1 MDQQGHGQAQGMNT
15 VNTSA
20 QMPYTMPPYP
30 PPNQMMGIVPP
41 APGQPS
47 QTSGLPSPPAQLAQ
61 QQLAYQ
67 HIHQQQ
73 QQQLHQQLQ
82 NFWANQYQEIEQT
95 TDFKNHSLPL
105 ARIKKIMKAD
115 EDVRMISAEAPVIF
129 ARACEM
135 FILELTLRSWNH
147 TEENKRRTL
156 QKNDIAAAI
165 TRTDIFDFL
174 VDIVPREDL
183 KDEVIASTIPRG
195 GPLPVGGPTEGLPYY
210 YMPPPQGCIW
220 GSRWILRRCM
230 DSSLGLIWLS
240 LCGLNSNNRSLQKM
254 LELNTGTKL
263 GTKPVKKETL
273 KMVGVDEGRRVDIL
287 SVKFSHVVMVLEISK
302 LMAIARGMLL
312 SPLMHDF
319 DLLSGHLED
328 VSNDNCIV
336 SIPNL
341 IKDLNIYSTITSM

>member
-1 MDQQGHGQAQGMNT
+1 MDQQGHGQPPVMGVVGSSST
-15 VNTSA
+15 
-20 QMPYTMPPYP
+20 QMPYGMTNYQS
-30 PPNQMMGIVPP
+30 NQLIG
-41 APGQPS
+41 
-47 QTSGLPSPPAQLAQ
+47 PSPPGSVTSIQSTTQSAALSASPAQLAQ
-61 QQLAYQ
+61 HQLAYQ

-73 QQQLHQQLQ
+73 QQQLQQQLQ

-183 KDEVIASTIPRG
+183 KDEVLASIPRG
-195 GPLPVGGPTEGLPYY
+195 GALPVGAPAEGLPYY
-210 YMPPPQGCIW
+210 YMPPQHPPQVGAPAMMNQALYTQQPRPPYMAQPMW
-220 GSRWILRRCM
+220 PQQQQQQQPPT
-230 DSSLGLIWLS
+230 DS
-240 LCGLNSNNRSLQKM
+240 
-254 LELNTGTKL
+254 
-263 GTKPVKKETL
+263 
-273 KMVGVDEGRRVDIL
+273 
-287 SVKFSHVVMVLEISK
+287 
-302 LMAIARGMLL
+302 
-312 SPLMHDF
+312 
-319 DLLSGHLED
+319 
-328 VSNDNCIV
+328 
-336 SIPNL
+336 
-341 IKDLNIYSTITSM
+341 

>member
-1 MDQQGHGQAQGMNT
+1 MDQQGQAPGMGS
-15 VNTSA
+15 SA
-20 QMPYTMPPYP
+20 YSMAPYP
-30 PPNQMMGIVPP
+30 SNQMMGIVPP
-41 APGQPS
+41 ASVGGAVQPS

-195 GPLPVGGPTEGLPYY
+195 GPLPVGAPTEGLPYY
-210 YMPPPQGCIW
+210 YMPPPQVGAS
-220 GSRWILRRCM
+220 GM
-230 DSSLGLIWLS
+230 YMG
-240 LCGLNSNNRSLQKM
+240 
-254 LELNTGTKL
+254 
-263 GTKPVKKETL
+263 KPVDPQAL
-273 KMVGVDEGRRVDIL
+273 YGQQPPRPY
-287 SVKFSHVVMVLEISK
+287 
-302 LMAIARGMLL
+302 MAQPMW
-312 SPLMHDF
+312 PQQQQQEPQ
-319 DLLSGHLED
+319 ED
-328 VSNDNCIV
+328 A
-336 SIPNL
+336 
-341 IKDLNIYSTITSM
+341 

>member
-1 MDQQGHGQAQGMNT
+1 MLEKVVGFDPSSLKQLNKTRGIPKMDQQGHGQAQGMNT

-210 YMPPPQGCIW
+210 YMPPPQVG
-220 GSRWILRRCM
+220 GSGM
-230 DSSLGLIWLS
+230 YMGKPVDPQAMSLK
-240 LCGLNSNNRSLQKM
+240 KM
-254 LELNTGTKL
+254 LELNTVMKTKR
-263 GTKPVKKETL
+263 P
-273 KMVGVDEGRRVDIL
+273 
-287 SVKFSHVVMVLEISK
+287 
-302 LMAIARGMLL
+302 
-312 SPLMHDF
+312 
-319 DLLSGHLED
+319 
-328 VSNDNCIV
+328 
-336 SIPNL
+336 
-341 IKDLNIYSTITSM
+341 